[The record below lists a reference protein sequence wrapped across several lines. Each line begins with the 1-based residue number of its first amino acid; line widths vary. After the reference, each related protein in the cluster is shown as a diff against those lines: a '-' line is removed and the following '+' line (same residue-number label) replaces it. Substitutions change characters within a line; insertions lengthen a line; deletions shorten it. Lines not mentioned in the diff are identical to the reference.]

1 MDIASLL
8 SEHVY
13 TAILLGGV
21 IEGETA
27 VALAGFAAYQGYVSL
42 WAVIV
47 LAAASNFCCDQG
59 YYALGRWRGAW
70 LLVRLPRLRPMVER
84 MQPQLDRHRR
94 WLIFS
99 VRFMYGLRTVGPLA
113 LGVARVPW
121 REFLIVNALG
131 AGCWAVLFGTLGFVF
146 GHAIATLVG
155 EAAHYEARAAI
166 AIVIA
171 GLAWFACHRLRRA
184 RAQCLHPRE
193 RR

>member
-8 SEHVY
+8 REHVY

-27 VALAGFAAYQGYVSL
+27 VVLAGFAAHQGYVSL

-47 LAAASNFCCDQG
+47 LAAVSNFCCDQG

-84 MQPQLDRHRR
+84 MLPQLDRHRR

-113 LGVARVPW
+113 LGVARVRSP
-121 REFLIVNALG
+121 
-131 AGCWAVLFGTLGFVF
+131 CTLASVDSRVSVITGS
-146 GHAIATLVG
+146 G
-155 EAAHYEARAAI
+155 EACRRETP
-166 AIVIA
+166 
-171 GLAWFACHRLRRA
+171 CHGYRGFLRSPIRA
-184 RAQCLHPRE
+184 RAY
-193 RR
+193 